1 MGGVSNVD
9 REAAVVDVE
18 RLAAE
23 AELGALL
30 DRARDGHRVG
40 DRHGIEVGR
49 QVERGSDAV
58 DHVGPLEGRV
68 AEEHAGH
75 GQLDRVLA
83 LGQGLLDQLGL
94 HQVGGTDPHGATVGL
109 RLEVVEQR
117 HPVHLQVRAEQLV
130 ARVERDRDVEVAGDL
145 GGEGSP
151 VVDPGGR
158 DLDSRRPPERHAEPE
173 HDADRTEHE
182 HQEEEVDLAER
193 ARPAS
198 LPRSVQPQRAGGEV
212 ELAAARRRPQAPFG
226 PAWFA
231 GAVGPGD
238 VLERGRH
245 RAGAAARRRPVC
257 PPEAPRSHRGGRSRA
272 PAATGRPDW
281 GTDGRRDRDRRGG
294 HRGVHHAP

>member
-1 MGGVSNVD
+1 MRATDSSIVCSPSARACSTSSVSTRSAGRIRTERPSASGSRSSSSGTPSTFRFERNSSSLESSAIVMSRSLGG
-9 REAAVVDVE
+9 
-18 RLAAE
+18 
-23 AELGALL
+23 
-30 DRARDGHRVG
+30 
-40 DRHGIEVGR
+40 
-49 QVERGSDAV
+49 
-58 DHVGPLEGRV
+58 
-68 AEEHAGH
+68 
-75 GQLDRVLA
+75 
-83 LGQGLLDQLGL
+83 
-94 HQVGGTDPHGATVGL
+94 
-109 RLEVVEQR
+109 
-117 HPVHLQVRAEQLV
+117 
-130 ARVERDRDVEVAGDL
+130 L

-158 DLDSRRPPERHAEPE
+158 DLDSRRAPERHAEPE

-182 HQEEEVDLAER
+182 HQEEEVDLAR
-193 ARPAS
+193 ATPGPRS

-257 PPEAPRSHRGGRSRA
+257 PPEAPRSHRVGRSRA
-272 PAATGRPDW
+272 PAATCRPDW
-281 GTDGRRDRDRRGG
+281 GPDGRRDRDRRGG